1 MTMNKTRGKW
11 TVFLLNDEMWLRNS
25 EWCVSSVICI
35 IPSVLTAVS
44 WLAGCGRSDDVFWS
58 LLGACGVVQ
67 MMPTSGEAGM
77 IHHIGH
83 ATTCIYIN
91 NNQIIKHATDIRTPT
106 TREII
111 EWLTLSFLGNRDL
124 IWDLE
129 TLWRNVM
136 RLMMTYELCPRCH
149 DTVPHWGGALATHH
163 DAWKPLGRPRCIR
176 SHGLHYYR
184 YRLISSIA
192 IRHVLLRMRLALT
205 TAQYIMLYIYFRSA
219 INDNDT
225 VFYTI

>member
-1 MTMNKTRGKW
+1 MWTRYNYNSENTMTMNKTRGKW
-11 TVFLLNDEMWLRNS
+11 TVFLLNAEMWLRNS

-44 WLAGCGRSDDVFWS
+44 RLAGCGRSDDVFLS

-111 EWLTLSFLGNRDL
+111 EKRWHFLFLERG
-124 IWDLE
+124 IW
-129 TLWRNVM
+129 
-136 RLMMTYELCPRCH
+136 YE
-149 DTVPHWGGALATHH
+149 
-163 DAWKPLGRPRCIR
+163 I
-176 SHGLHYYR
+176 
-184 YRLISSIA
+184 
-192 IRHVLLRMRLALT
+192 
-205 TAQYIMLYIYFRSA
+205 
-219 INDNDT
+219 
-225 VFYTI
+225 

>member
-1 MTMNKTRGKW
+1 MNRVSSQRW
-11 TVFLLNDEMWLRNS
+11 NVAQNS

-44 WLAGCGRSDDVFWS
+44 RLAGCGRSDDMFWS

-111 EWLTLSFLGNRDL
+111 EWLTLSFLGKRDL

-149 DTVPHWGGALATHH
+149 DTDPHWGGALATHH

-176 SHGLHYYR
+176 SHGLTALLQISPYLQHRHTSCPAENETSSDHSTIYYAVH
-184 YRLISSIA
+184 LFQIS
-192 IRHVLLRMRLALT
+192 
-205 TAQYIMLYIYFRSA
+205 
-219 INDNDT
+219 N
-225 VFYTI
+225 